1 MKQLEQISKTNA
13 FYNRS
18 LERALQIL
26 CAFNAESHS
35 FKLGELAHILDLPK
49 ATVSRL
55 CSTLIKYDF
64 LKYDL
69 QLKQYGLGLKL
80 FQLGSIIYASLSLRK
95 AASSHLTRLQSKLG
109 KTVFLGIL
117 QEDELVY
124 IDKKENPRNPILF
137 GSQIGTRRPPHFGML
152 GQVLMAHLKDNEVE
166 KLLQK
171 HPLKKFTKRSIA
183 NHEVFKKRLQKIREQ
198 GFHLDREE
206 ALDGITGVAAPIRDY
221 THRVIGAV
229 GVGFISSSEDSKG
242 VEKIIK
248 EAVRTAKA
256 ISQDLGYFDRKISR
270 V

>member
-1 MKQLEQISKTNA
+1 MKHMKEVSRTHT

-26 CAFNAESHS
+26 CAFNTERQI
-35 FKLGELAHILDLPK
+35 FKLSELAHILDLPK

-55 CSTLIKYDF
+55 CSTLVKYDF

-69 QLKQYGLGLKL
+69 QWKQYGLGLKL
-80 FQLGSIIYASLSLRK
+80 FHLGSIIYASLSLRR
-95 AASSHLTRLQSKLG
+95 AASPHLFRLQSKLG
-109 KTVFLGIL
+109 KTVFLGVL

-152 GQVLMAHLKDNEVE
+152 GQVLMAHLKDSEVE
-166 KLLQK
+166 TFLEK
-171 HPLKKFTKRSIA
+171 HPLKKFTRRSITS
-183 NHEVFKKRLQKIREQ
+183 HEVLIKRLQKIREQ

-221 THRVIGAV
+221 TNGVIGAV
-229 GVGFISSSEDSKG
+229 GIGFISSSEDSKG

-248 EAVRTAKA
+248 EVLRTAKA